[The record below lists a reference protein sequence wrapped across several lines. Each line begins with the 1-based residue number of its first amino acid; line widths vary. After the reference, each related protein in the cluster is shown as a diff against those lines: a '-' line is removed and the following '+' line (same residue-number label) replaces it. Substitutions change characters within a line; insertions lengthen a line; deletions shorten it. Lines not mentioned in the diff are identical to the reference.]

1 MMSNSR
7 FLSFL
12 SSFLASLPAA
22 SVKEA
27 QTDIP
32 SPVEDER
39 REAGEQTEEPSA
51 EAAERRQE
59 AAQRAEEAETGGE
72 GRRHQD
78 APPPGDLQEETRW
91 ETGLLIGV
99 KIN

>member
-1 MMSNSR
+1 MLSNSS

-12 SSFLASLPAA
+12 PSLLSSLLAA
-22 SVKEA
+22 SVEEA
-27 QTDIP
+27 SADVP
-32 SPVEDER
+32 PPVEDER
-39 REAGEQTEEPSA
+39 CEAGEQTEEPST

-78 APPPGDLQEETRW
+78 APPTGDVQEETR
-91 ETGLLIGV
+91 
-99 KIN
+99 